1 LETRAKKRPIVAVTE
16 PPSELRRLQ
25 RFLARDGAAQY
36 ELDLTGLDLPHS
48 LASIDRMVERQRFRP
63 EPRSVKISL
72 DPATP
77 DSGETL
83 FLPIGRHLIGL
94 MRRDLV
100 SRCQPMPNT
109 AGAGFLI
116 HLPGSEA
123 KDGT

>member
-1 LETRAKKRPIVAVTE
+1 MTE
-16 PPSELRRLQ
+16 APSEHRRLE
-25 RFLARDGAAQY
+25 RLLSRGGEAEY

-94 MRRDLV
+94 MRRELV

-109 AGAGFLI
+109 AGAGFLVY
-116 HLPGSEA
+116 LPGSEA
-123 KDGT
+123 KDGN